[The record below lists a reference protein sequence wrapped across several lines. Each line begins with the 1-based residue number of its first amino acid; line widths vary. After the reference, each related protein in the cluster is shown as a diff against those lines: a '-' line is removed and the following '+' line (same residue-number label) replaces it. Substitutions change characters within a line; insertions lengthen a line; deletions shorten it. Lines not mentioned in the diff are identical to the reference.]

1 MFEFWFTKYMVEFII
16 SCGIGLI
23 LLLFYFIFEL
33 INMKHEKKKRERLN
47 KKLKEFK
54 EHIND

>member
-1 MFEFWFTKYMVEFII
+1 MCEFWFTTYMVEFII

-33 INMKHEKKKRERLN
+33 INMKHEKKKKEKFN
-47 KKLKEFK
+47 KKLKELRNNK
-54 EHIND
+54 